1 MHISYV
7 IVLLENIFNKFSINR
22 KFKYII
28 IIFILINF
36 LIFINYPVSAIRAV
50 IAQSVNL
57 IAFCLNRRSSFLNN
71 ICISLFIILIINPYN
86 IQSVGMWLSFGGVL
100 GIFLFYKFIF
110 KISYPKKLINN
121 ILKNEIL
128 KKITIF
134 CFEQTSLNFAVQI
147 IIFPILWY
155 NFYSISLTSFLSNL
169 ITAPLIAPIVILGY
183 LSMIEKFIL
192 IPIFSTINSVLV
204 EILFFLVD
212 LLAKLPL
219 SIIYVKKPS
228 IIFLVVYYVLIFLI
242 IYKLKKNILRN
253 FLYFFRLKSGKISF
267 KFKAQ
272 RFKDLKT
279 KIIIIFLILIFFFR
293 TINFVDKKLE
303 IYFLDVGQGDSTV
316 IKTVDDKFILI
327 DAGEGKKSGY
337 DYGRNVLLPF
347 LINKGARKIDFI
359 FISHFDNDHIG
370 GVFSLIE
377 EFRIGEIFISNQKS
391 GSENFERF
399 LKVTRENRI
408 KVNVVKQGDR
418 INLEENLYMD
428 ILWPKEKEQISENP
442 MNNNSIVSKLVYKN
456 FSILFTGDIEEI
468 AEKEILNLYKNKNTL
483 EATVLK
489 VAHHGSR
496 TSSSIEFLKAVK
508 PKYALIGVGKNN
520 KFNHPS
526 SDVVQNLEKNKIII
540 CRTDLMGQI
549 TILINTNGAIKVKSY
564 INLQKN

>member
-1 MHISYV
+1 
-7 IVLLENIFNKFSINR
+7 
-22 KFKYII
+22 
-28 IIFILINF
+28 
-36 LIFINYPVSAIRAV
+36 
-50 IAQSVNL
+50 
-57 IAFCLNRRSSFLNN
+57 
-71 ICISLFIILIINPYN
+71 
-86 IQSVGMWLSFGGVL
+86 MWLSFGGVL

-377 EFRIGEIFISNQKS
+377 EFRIGEIFISNQKL

>member
-219 SIIYVKKPS
+219 SIIFP
-228 IIFLVVYYVLIFLI
+228 
-242 IYKLKKNILRN
+242 
-253 FLYFFRLKSGKISF
+253 
-267 KFKAQ
+267 
-272 RFKDLKT
+272 
-279 KIIIIFLILIFFFR
+279 
-293 TINFVDKKLE
+293 
-303 IYFLDVGQGDSTV
+303 
-316 IKTVDDKFILI
+316 
-327 DAGEGKKSGY
+327 
-337 DYGRNVLLPF
+337 
-347 LINKGARKIDFI
+347 
-359 FISHFDNDHIG
+359 
-370 GVFSLIE
+370 
-377 EFRIGEIFISNQKS
+377 
-391 GSENFERF
+391 
-399 LKVTRENRI
+399 
-408 KVNVVKQGDR
+408 
-418 INLEENLYMD
+418 
-428 ILWPKEKEQISENP
+428 
-442 MNNNSIVSKLVYKN
+442 
-456 FSILFTGDIEEI
+456 
-468 AEKEILNLYKNKNTL
+468 
-483 EATVLK
+483 
-489 VAHHGSR
+489 
-496 TSSSIEFLKAVK
+496 
-508 PKYALIGVGKNN
+508 
-520 KFNHPS
+520 
-526 SDVVQNLEKNKIII
+526 
-540 CRTDLMGQI
+540 
-549 TILINTNGAIKVKSY
+549 
-564 INLQKN
+564 

>member
-134 CFEQTSLNFAVQI
+134 CFEQISLNFAVQI

-549 TILINTNGAIKVKSY
+549 TILINTNGGIKVKSY